1 MPTNFEENFKPIKK
15 QESISFKE
23 ELSSLVWSNL
33 EKNPKKNPDQK
44 TLDILIKNEILTKEE
59 SEKVFN
65 DKNKLKELIDDLL
78 NDELIVRQEKINS
91 QEQDQE
97 KIKNDI
103 LLEIDKKV
111 SLYIENYPLFEKC
124 RKTFSNAKNLEDFL
138 KIKGPLIEIAK
149 KIGHYDASD
158 TPEAQKRNEAMT
170 KQDKKLLERP
180 YGIFQLFIE
189 SGQDLHNINGLY
201 MPDKGNP
208 DGGDGWEDKKI
219 GNKQISTV
227 FDTQGHG
234 LSQAYTKL
242 FIGKALSLTTE
253 KSDDLFEVDNFLL
266 EIDEASLFQ
275 FQLNAAMIRTEIEE
289 DENGELNMNVLVSG
303 DPIFWI
309 CPKNKNEIIISGF
322 EGEYAGIK
330 NINLKRMSA
339 IGTGYKNKT
348 SFKKSENIK
357 LNKDDEV
364 FLSSDGG
371 KGGIK
376 DVFEQIGKTKT
387 IHSINGKTILDSIKN
402 RKTQGKQRD
411 DITVLRVR

>member
-1 MPTNFEENFKPIKK
+1 MTTNFAENFKPIKRP
-15 QESISFKE
+15 ESVSLKE
-23 ELSSLVWSNL
+23 ELLSLAWSNL
-33 EKNPKKNPDQK
+33 EKNPKNNPDQK
-44 TLDILIKNEILTKEE
+44 TLDLLIKNEILTKEE
-59 SEKVFN
+59 SEEVLN
-65 DKNKLKELIDDLL
+65 DEGKLKELIDNLL
-78 NDELIVRQEKINS
+78 NDELILRQEKIDS
-91 QEQDQE
+91 SEPDQE
-97 KIKNDI
+97 KVKNDI
-103 LLEIDKKV
+103 LLEVDKKV
-111 SLYIENYPLFEKC
+111 GLCVENYPLFEKC
-124 RKTFSNAKNLEDFL
+124 RKIFSNAKNLEDFF
-138 KIKGPLIEIAK
+138 KIRGPLTEIAK

-158 TPEAQKRNEAMT
+158 TPEARKRNEAMT
-170 KQDKKLLERP
+170 KQGKILLERP
-180 YGIFQLFIE
+180 FGIFQLFID

-201 MPDKGNP
+201 LPDKGNP

-242 FIGKALSLTTE
+242 FIGKALSLTTDN
-253 KSDDLFEVDNFLL
+253 SDDLFEVDNFLL
-266 EIDEASLFQ
+266 EIDEASLYQ

-303 DPIFWI
+303 DTIFWI
-309 CPKNKNEIIISGF
+309 CPKNKSEIIISGF

-330 NINLKRMSA
+330 NINFKRMSA
-339 IGTGYKNKT
+339 IGAGYKNKT

-357 LNKDDEV
+357 LNKGDEV

-387 IHSINGKTILDSIKN
+387 INSINGETILDSIKN

-411 DITVLRVR
+411 DITVLKVR